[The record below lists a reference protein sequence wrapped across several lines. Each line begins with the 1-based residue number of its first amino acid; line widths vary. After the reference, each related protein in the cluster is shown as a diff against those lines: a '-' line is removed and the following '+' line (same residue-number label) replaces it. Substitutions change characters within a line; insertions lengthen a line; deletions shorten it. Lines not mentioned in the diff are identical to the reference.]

1 MISQVYCNPNPT
13 VPVLSGKRLSLGGE
27 IRQGRICGCLLSTY
41 DIQNAAT
48 CWVPVCKWE
57 FLTLAVLWALGKGLL
72 PLELG
77 GFQRSSTIN
86 GSIEKAGGMDRV
98 ALMGWTEQL

>member
-1 MISQVYCNPNPT
+1 MGIFD
-13 VPVLSGKRLSLGGE
+13 SGCAMG
-27 IRQGRICGCLLSTY
+27 
-41 DIQNAAT
+41 
-48 CWVPVCKWE
+48 
-57 FLTLAVLWALGKGLL
+57 FGKGLL

-77 GFQRSSTIN
+77 GFQRSSTVN

>member
-1 MISQVYCNPNPT
+1 MGLFGKVKSVMSSVYLWYSKGVCLQRACLQVGFLNA
-13 VPVLSGKRLSLGGE
+13 GG
-27 IRQGRICGCLLSTY
+27 
-41 DIQNAAT
+41 
-48 CWVPVCKWE
+48 
-57 FLTLAVLWALGKGLL
+57 AVGFGKGLL

-77 GFQRSSTIN
+77 GFQRSSAVN

>member
-1 MISQVYCNPNPT
+1 MGIFDTGCA
-13 VPVLSGKRLSLGGE
+13 LG
-27 IRQGRICGCLLSTY
+27 
-41 DIQNAAT
+41 
-48 CWVPVCKWE
+48 
-57 FLTLAVLWALGKGLL
+57 FGKGLL

-77 GFQRSSTIN
+77 GFHRSSTIN